1 MYNSLEVAL
10 GAGCRGNYF
19 EYVCSLLSSLPLKA
33 FTVKAFRGLFEIQ
46 VEQGFQGNL
55 LSSR

>member
-10 GAGCRGNYF
+10 GAGCRGNYL
-19 EYVCSLLSSLPLKA
+19 EYILTLLRLLPLKA

-55 LSSR
+55 LIS

>member
-19 EYVCSLLSSLPLKA
+19 EYILTLLRLLPLKA

-46 VEQGFQGNL
+46 VEQVFQGNL
-55 LSSR
+55 LRR